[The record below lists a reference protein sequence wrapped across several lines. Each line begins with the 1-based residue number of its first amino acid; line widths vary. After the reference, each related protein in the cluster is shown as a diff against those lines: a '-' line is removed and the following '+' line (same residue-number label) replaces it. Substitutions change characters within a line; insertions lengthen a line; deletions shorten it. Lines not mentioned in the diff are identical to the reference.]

1 MTDNLSTALTDLV
14 RTVAAFVPKFVAFL
28 LILLIGWFIAKA
40 IAKVVGKL
48 LEKVGFDKAQT
59 SSSRAE
65 HSVEIHASASR

>member
-1 MTDNLSTALTDLV
+1 MQESLTNALAAAV
-14 RTVAAFVPKFVAFL
+14 AFVPQLIGFL